1 MTKGGGTL
9 GRSLLIPFSFMPK
22 KQKSLQK
29 KGFSFGAEK
38 GIRPAILGQY
48 RRQPG
53 ELKNHS
59 PDGFLP
65 RLARPF
71 PSHPFLFYAQKAKTP
86 SKEGI
91 FLWRRERDSSGDTGA
106 VSPPARGTKKPFTGW
121 FFASPCSAVP
131 FSSLSLLCQKKQK
144 PLQKKGFF
152 LWRRERDSSG
162 DTGAVSPPAR
172 GTKKPFTGWFFASPC
187 SAVPFSSLSLLC
199 QKKQKPLQKKGFFLW
214 RRERDSNPC
223 YGSP

>member
-22 KQKSLQK
+22 KQKPLQK

-59 PDGFLP
+59 LDGFLP

-71 PSHPFLFYAQKAKTP
+71 PSHPFLFYAKK
-86 SKEGI
+86 SKN
-91 FLWRRERDSSGDTGA
+91 
-106 VSPPARGTKKPFTGW
+106 
-121 FFASPCSAVP
+121 
-131 FSSLSLLCQKKQK
+131 
-144 PLQKKGFF
+144 PLKKKGFF

-199 QKKQKPLQKKGFFLW
+199 LKKQKSLQKKGFFLW

>member
-22 KQKSLQK
+22 KQKPLQK
-29 KGFSFGAEK
+29 KGFFLWRRERDSSGDTGAVSPPARGTKKPFTGWFLPRLARPFPSHPFLFYAKKSKNPFKRRDFSFGAEK

-71 PSHPFLFYAQKAKTP
+71 PSHPFLFYAQKAKIP

-91 FLWRRERDSSGDTGA
+91 FPLAQRKGFVRRYWGSIA
-106 VSPPARGTKKPFTGW
+106 
-121 FFASPCSAVP
+121 ASP
-131 FSSLSLLCQKKQK
+131 
-144 PLQKKGFF
+144 G
-152 LWRRERDSSG
+152 
-162 DTGAVSPPAR
+162 
-172 GTKKPFTGWFFASPC
+172 
-187 SAVPFSSLSLLC
+187 
-199 QKKQKPLQKKGFFLW
+199 
-214 RRERDSNPC
+214 N
-223 YGSP
+223 

>member
-59 PDGFLP
+59 PDGFL
-65 RLARPF
+65 
-71 PSHPFLFYAQKAKTP
+71 YT
-86 SKEGI
+86 EN
-91 FLWRRERDSSGDTGA
+91 
-106 VSPPARGTKKPFTGW
+106 PAIVAGLKI
-121 FFASPCSAVP
+121 A
-131 FSSLSLLCQKKQK
+131 
-144 PLQKKGFF
+144 
-152 LWRRERDSSG
+152 
-162 DTGAVSPPAR
+162 
-172 GTKKPFTGWFFASPC
+172 
-187 SAVPFSSLSLLC
+187 
-199 QKKQKPLQKKGFFLW
+199 
-214 RRERDSNPC
+214 
-223 YGSP
+223 

>member
-22 KQKSLQK
+22 KQKPLQK

-59 PDGFLP
+59 LDGFLP

-71 PSHPFLFYAQKAKTP
+71 PSHPFLFYAKK
-86 SKEGI
+86 SKN
-91 FLWRRERDSSGDTGA
+91 
-106 VSPPARGTKKPFTGW
+106 
-121 FFASPCSAVP
+121 
-131 FSSLSLLCQKKQK
+131 
-144 PLQKKGFF
+144 PLKKKGFF

-187 SAVPFSSLSLLC
+187 SAVPFSSFSLLC
-199 QKKQKPLQKKGFFLW
+199 QKKQKSPQKEGIFPLAQRKGFV
-214 RRERDSNPC
+214 RR
-223 YGSP
+223 YWGSIAASPGN

>member
-22 KQKSLQK
+22 KQKPLQK

-131 FSSLSLLCQKKQK
+131 FSSLSLLCLKKQK
-144 PLQKKGFF
+144 SLRKKGFSF
-152 LWRRERDSSG
+152 
-162 DTGAVSPPAR
+162 GAEKGIRTLV
-172 GTKKPFTGWFFASPC
+172 T
-187 SAVPFSSLSLLC
+187 VPRKHDFQSCALDQLSHLC
-199 QKKQKPLQKKGFFLW
+199 KPLDYNTPFCVALQAKICIYAAKGFIA
-214 RRERDSNPC
+214 
-223 YGSP
+223 